1 VKEKQ
6 MKINSRI
13 LVVVWVLC
21 LVLALAGQFGLRTEV
36 VRAETGSPVANFQ
49 VTNNNDNGPG
59 SLREAIID
67 ANANPGMDLISMS
80 ANGTLQLLNPLPT
93 ITDPVTILGPLSGPF
108 AIDGNHSFRVL
119 DIAAVEV
126 TLSDLIVQN
135 GFVTGAS
142 ANGAGIR
149 AGGSLTLHNV
159 TISNNMA
166 QSHGGGLYT
175 TGNLTITN
183 GIFQNNSSTN
193 GTGGGIRASGIVSIT
208 GTQFVGNSSQG
219 DGGGAFILGELTLTN
234 GFFQENYCTATSCDG
249 GALFSFSQ
257 TNIHDTQFMSN
268 TAQDQ
273 GGGVASPGTLSITGS
288 LFQNNQAVFG
298 TGGGLLAQ
306 GQVTIQT
313 TQFLN
318 NMARSFG
325 GGMYSFAT
333 NNLTDVLFR
342 NNLSTNATGGG
353 LYAGGNINLNRAQF
367 IRNTAREG
375 GGLYHDLGDGY
386 LVNTLF
392 AQNNA
397 SDELGMAM
405 LLASEG
411 MIEVAHL
418 TIAGL
423 ESGGGSAIE
432 VVAGRL
438 EITNT
443 IVTSHAVGISNTNAS
458 VQQDFNLFF
467 GNATDIQGGMSG
479 GTNSLS
485 GDPLFVDPA
494 QDDYHITERSL
505 AIDMGMDAGVRAD
518 FDGDTRPS
526 GEGFDIGF
534 DEVIQSP
541 LPPLDISFYFPLV
554 IH

>member
-1 VKEKQ
+1 
-6 MKINSRI
+6 MKINFRI
-13 LVVVWVLC
+13 RVIVWFLC
-21 LVLALAGQFGLRTEV
+21 LVLALPGELSLTKEG
-36 VRAETGSPVANFQ
+36 VRAEIGSPVGNFQ

-67 ANANPGMDLISMS
+67 ANANPGMDLISIS
-80 ANGTLQLLNPLPT
+80 VSGTVQLLNPLPV

-126 TLSDLIVQN
+126 TLSHLIVQN

-149 AGGSLTLHNV
+149 SGGSLTLHNV

-175 TGNLTITN
+175 TGNLTITD

-193 GTGGGIRASGIVSIT
+193 GTGGGIRASGVVSIT
-208 GTQFVGNSSQG
+208 GTQFVSNSSQG

-257 TNIHDTQFMSN
+257 TIIHDTQFMSN

-273 GGGVASPGTLSITGS
+273 GGGVAAPGTLSITDS
-288 LFQNNQAVFG
+288 LIQNNQAVFG
-298 TGGGLLAQ
+298 TGGGLFAQ

-318 NMARSFG
+318 NIARSFG

-333 NNLTDVLFR
+333 TNLTDVLFL
-342 NNLSTNATGGG
+342 NNHSTNATGGG
-353 LYAGGNINLNRAQF
+353 LYAGGSINFSRAQF
-367 IRNTAREG
+367 IRNIAREG

-397 SDELGMAM
+397 TDELGMAV

-432 VVAGRL
+432 VVAGSL
-438 EITNT
+438 DITNT

-467 GNATDIQGGMSG
+467 GNATDIQGSVSG
-479 GTNSLS
+479 GTNNLF

-494 QDDYHITERSL
+494 QDDYHITESSL
-505 AIDMGMDAGVRAD
+505 AIDMGMDAGVGAD

-541 LPPLDISFYFPLV
+541 LPPTDISFYFPLV
-554 IH
+554 VN